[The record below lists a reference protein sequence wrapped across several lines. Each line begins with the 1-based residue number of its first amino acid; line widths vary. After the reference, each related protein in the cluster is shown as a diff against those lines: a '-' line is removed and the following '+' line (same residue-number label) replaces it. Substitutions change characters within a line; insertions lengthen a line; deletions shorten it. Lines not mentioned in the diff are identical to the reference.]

1 MNTAPRTAP
10 VPAPPEKTSRGRTIA
25 YWVATALFA
34 AMMTASAVM
43 YLTQPAMAE
52 AFRHLGFPA
61 YFRVELAV
69 AKLLGVAALLA
80 PVPPRVREWA
90 YAGFG
95 ITLVSAAIAHASVD
109 GLAAIAPP
117 LVAAVL
123 LAVSYWAR
131 SPASDPRVSLSDG
144 MIVNK
149 SLSDRV
155 LHEGAAA
162 AFTTK

>member
-1 MNTAPRTAP
+1 MNTAPRAAS
-10 VPAPPEKTSRGRTIA
+10 APPERASRGRTIA
-25 YWVATALFA
+25 YWVATVLFA

-43 YLTQPAMAE
+43 YLTQPAMTE

-69 AKLLGVAALLA
+69 AKFLGVAALLA
-80 PVPPRVREWA
+80 PVPPRVKEWA

-95 ITLVSAAIAHASVD
+95 ITLVSAAVAHASVD
-109 GLAAIAPP
+109 GLASIAPP

-123 LAVSYWAR
+123 LAVSYWGRLPAGTSSGVLSEAR
-131 SPASDPRVSLSDG
+131 TDALNS
-144 MIVNK
+144 
-149 SLSDRV
+149 SDRV
-155 LHEGAAA
+155 LPEGAA